1 MRRGGREGN
10 TPSDRM
16 IRRSPFIELCAAII
30 LHGCAST
37 GLNATPM
44 RSGTSDPVV
53 TIANRR
59 PLAMHIY
66 LRAGATTIPLG
77 VVPGLASRQ
86 FVVPGVSLAAFSE
99 VQLEA
104 SERGASSSLRS
115 ESFSLSAG
123 RTAWWTLD
131 PYRPSQ
137 VIVK

>member
-1 MRRGGREGN
+1 
-10 TPSDRM
+10 M
-16 IRRSPFIELCAAII
+16 IRQSPLIALCAAMI

-44 RSGTSDPVV
+44 RSATSDPVV
-53 TIANRR
+53 WIANRR
-59 PLAMHIY
+59 PQAMRIS
-66 LRAGATTIPLG
+66 LRTGATTIPLG

-86 FVVPGVSLAAFSE
+86 FVVPAVSLAAFGE

-115 ESFSLSAG
+115 QSFSLSVG

-131 PYRPSQ
+131 RQRPSE